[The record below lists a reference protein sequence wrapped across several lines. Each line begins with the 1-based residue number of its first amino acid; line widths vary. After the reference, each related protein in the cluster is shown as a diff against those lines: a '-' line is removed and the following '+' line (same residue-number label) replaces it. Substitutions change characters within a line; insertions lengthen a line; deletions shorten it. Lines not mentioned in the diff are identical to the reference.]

1 MHQCV
6 LAVCRRKEL
15 FPTLSFTLIVQPFSI
30 SLIRSLLRCSVR
42 VLSLCSRALIRPC
55 LLCIWDSFV
64 CFFLFC
70 FFCPLFCF
78 FCIFMMFYACVFLL
92 CVYVLNIDALSEP
105 HLHRSERHSFL
116 TDSQCDTF
124 KIISASRLRRVSQTQ
139 PRTRTRA

>member
-1 MHQCV
+1 MCAGSLQKKRTVSNPFFHSYCATFFHFTDSFPSALLCSGPV
-6 LAVCRRKEL
+6 ALLA
-15 FPTLSFTLIVQPFSI
+15 
-30 SLIRSLLRCSVR
+30 CSHTSMSAVYLGFVR
-42 VLSLCSRALIRPC
+42 V
-55 LLCIWDSFV
+55 
-64 CFFLFC
+64 FFLFC